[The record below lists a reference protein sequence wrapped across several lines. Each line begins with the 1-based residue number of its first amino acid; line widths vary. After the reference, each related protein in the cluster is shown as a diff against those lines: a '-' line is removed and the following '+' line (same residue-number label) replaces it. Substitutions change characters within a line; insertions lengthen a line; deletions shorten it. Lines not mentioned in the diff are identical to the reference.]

1 MALYI
6 FPRGVITV
14 ANQCDNFS
22 LLKEISNLYKYLE
35 RAMQHTHFQKGRRV
49 PPPKKI
55 SENRNQKIK
64 QLDFYLNHTSVLLPK

>member
-1 MALYI
+1 MFY
-6 FPRGVITV
+6 
-14 ANQCDNFS
+14 NFS
-22 LLKEISNLYKYLE
+22 LLKEISKLYQYLE

-64 QLDFYLNHTSVLLPK
+64 QLDFYLNHTSVLLPNEISGVQF